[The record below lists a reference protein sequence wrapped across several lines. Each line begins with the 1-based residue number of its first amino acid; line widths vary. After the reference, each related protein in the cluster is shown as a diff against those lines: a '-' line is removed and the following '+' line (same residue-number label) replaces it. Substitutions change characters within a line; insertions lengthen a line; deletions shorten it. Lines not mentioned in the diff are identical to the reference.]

1 MQKINSFKSN
11 IGRNLWL
18 DIFRGCSAL
27 VVCLGHLR
35 NAIMVDFSELV
46 DPGIAIK
53 AFYAMTS
60 LGHQAVVVF
69 FLLSGYFVGGAV
81 LRSGVNF
88 SWGSYLTS
96 RLTRLWVVLIPC
108 LIVTWLVDLIVE
120 HYAPGVLSGA
130 NYDIWHSGPN
140 QGEYSADL
148 STFFANVL
156 FLQTIASPVFG
167 TNGPLWSLANE
178 FWYYMLF
185 PMLAISIGMVG
196 SGKYIFRAAMFILA
210 VAIASWLPND
220 ILYGFTIWIMGVAV
234 YLLQQRIQTLSLT
247 TARITLI
254 SGLLL
259 FGLSLGYSKS
269 VSLNKI
275 FLIDPDLAVGLT
287 FSILCLVLTYRPFLK
302 MRQSRIVHFSRDL
315 SEVSYSLYLSHFPIV
330 VLIASTIYG
339 SQRLLPNGMVLFQF
353 FGWGI
358 VLVISGS
365 TIWWLFES
373 RTMWVR
379 NKITSSFSL
388 LRI

>member
-1 MQKINSFKSN
+1 
-11 IGRNLWL
+11 
-18 DIFRGCSAL
+18 
-27 VVCLGHLR
+27 
-35 NAIMVDFSELV
+35 
-46 DPGIAIK
+46 
-53 AFYAMTS
+53 
-60 LGHQAVVVF
+60 
-69 FLLSGYFVGGAV
+69 
-81 LRSGVNF
+81 
-88 SWGSYLTS
+88 
-96 RLTRLWVVLIPC
+96 
-108 LIVTWLVDLIVE
+108 
-120 HYAPGVLSGA
+120 
-130 NYDIWHSGPN
+130 
-140 QGEYSADL
+140 
-148 STFFANVL
+148 
-156 FLQTIASPVFG
+156 
-167 TNGPLWSLANE
+167 
-178 FWYYMLF
+178 
-185 PMLAISIGMVG
+185 MLAISIGMVG

-339 SQRLLPNGMVLFQF
+339 SQRLLPNVMVLFQF